1 MLSTKP
7 RMLQEIHLQDALLNF
22 VLRVGMVARSTERRY
37 ESNGIKND
45 DTFNSDINI
54 DAFIAKSHVL
64 VKVHLAF
71 NCHLLLIHLLT

>member
-37 ESNGIKND
+37 ESGIKND
-45 DTFNSDINI
+45 DTFNSDKNI

-64 VKVHLAF
+64 IKVHLAF
-71 NCHLLLIHLLT
+71 NCRLLLIHLLT